1 MNTTALEPS
10 VDVFQTSAQQAF
22 YLRAQEL
29 GGQPLFAALTVPV
42 AQAVEAPAL
51 RAALDELGQR
61 HETLRTVYRRLPGM
75 KWPVQ
80 SLCDELPVALLG
92 RVSSLDEALSR
103 SRETLAEASDRV
115 LVVAQVETTD
125 SQHFVT
131 LLAQASSL
139 DAASLR
145 VLSTELASLLRG
157 ETLADN
163 QEDLQYL
170 DYTAWQEELREEDIG
185 HQGAAFWRNLR
196 WMKR

>member
-10 VDVFQTSAQQAF
+10 LDVFQTSAQQAF

-42 AQAVEAPAL
+42 AQAVEAQAL

-115 LVVAQVETTD
+115 LVVASVETTD
-125 SQHFVT
+125 GQHFVT
-131 LLAQASSL
+131 LLALASSL
-139 DAASLR
+139 DEASLR
-145 VLSTELASLLRG
+145 VLSAELASLLRG

-170 DYTAWQEELREEDIG
+170 DYTCLLYTSD
-185 HQGAAFWRNLR
+185 AADE
-196 WMKR
+196 